1 MCSQTLRK
9 AVATLFLA
17 AAVTLSCAAP
27 SQASLCHPRHSS
39 EETPQAGGGFAAL
52 LTQLFDLISDIGG
65 ALDPNG
71 SW

>member
-1 MCSQTLRK
+1 MCSQTPRK
-9 AVATLFLA
+9 AAAILFLA

-27 SQASLCHPRHSS
+27 SQASLLQPRYTS
-39 EETPQAGGGFAAL
+39 EEPARSEPGRGFVSFL
-52 LTQLFDLISDIGG
+52 LHLFDLIGG

>member
-9 AVATLFLA
+9 AVATMFLA

-27 SQASLCHPRHSS
+27 SQASLCHPRHASG
-39 EETPQAGGGFAAL
+39 EAAQTEPGAGFVSL
-52 LTQLFDLISDIGG
+52 LLHLFDLIGG

>member
-1 MCSQTLRK
+1 MFSQTLRK
-9 AVATLFLA
+9 AVTTLFLA

-39 EETPQAGGGFAAL
+39 EEPAQTAPEGRFAAFL
-52 LTQLFDLISDIGG
+52 MQLFDFIGG

-71 SW
+71 LW

>member
-1 MCSQTLRK
+1 MFSQTPRK

-27 SQASLCHPRHSS
+27 SQALWNQPRRAA
-39 EETPQAGGGFAAL
+39 EEPARTGPGGGFAAFL
-52 LTQLFDLISDIGG
+52 IQLFDLIGG

-71 SW
+71 IW